1 MNKCD
6 NMSKI
11 SKLLE
16 IVYAGNSERK
26 ELLNKPST
34 EKLIGEKAVKTLLQ
48 SDARQQ
54 SYLLQEEV
62 YNTISEGAEPWK
74 CLREIVP
81 TIKTDS
87 YSVRVVKGE
96 TGTYADELAE
106 GANVPIDTQVYSKE
120 DISIYKIGTRPL
132 ITNELIEDC
141 LFDIVDLELKKSG
154 MRMENKL
161 NRDVLLEILT
171 DATTTDT
178 DPADAHISVSDLA
191 NSRAAVASENYMPDK
206 CIFHP
211 TAEGYL
217 LQDSNLVYASFAGTA
232 STLHTAQIPKLLGM
246 QPYTCSVTTGSTS
259 KYWDSTDAAN
269 HYYGL
274 CLDSQASTYLAMRRD
289 LTVEQYDDPIHDL
302 VGISCTM
309 RYGTATIQ
317 PNAANLI
324 LTK

>member
-1 MNKCD
+1 MSNKLT
-6 NMSKI
+6 
-11 SKLLE
+11 KLLE
-16 IVYAGNSERK
+16 IAYAGNTERGEILGK
-26 ELLNKPST
+26 EST
-34 EKLIGEKAVKTLLQ
+34 EKILGKDVKELLQ
-48 SDARQQ
+48 SDSRQQ

-62 YNTISEGAEPWK
+62 YNTISQGAEPWK

-81 TIKTDS
+81 IIRTDS

-96 TGTYADELAE
+96 TGTYAEDLAE

-120 DISIYKIGTRPL
+120 DITIKKTGTRPL

-141 LFDIVDLELKKSG
+141 LFDIVNLELQKAG

-178 DPADAHISVSDLA
+178 DPADAHISVTDLA
-191 NSRAAVASENYMPDK
+191 TSRAAVSAYNYMPDK
-206 CIFHP
+206 CVFHP

-232 STLHTAQIPKLLGM
+232 STLHTGQIPKLLGM
-246 QPYTCSVTTGSTS
+246 TPYTCSVTTGSTGH
-259 KYWDSTDAAN
+259 YWDGTDSAN
-269 HYYGL
+269 HYSGF

-302 VGISCTM
+302 KGISCTM

-317 PNAANLI
+317 PYAANLI
-324 LTK
+324 LAK